1 MAHAGLIVGLGN
13 PGGQYD
19 RTRHN
24 FGFMVVDRLVDRE
37 PGCVR
42 LSSNSERDFVLWE
55 WRMGHGDPWLL
66 LKPLT
71 FMNRSGRAVQKV
83 LRYREIDPE
92 HILVVHDEL
101 DLPLGRIRFKKGG
114 GLAGHN
120 GLRSVSAVLGTREF
134 HRLRMGID
142 RPDPGHDVVAYVLG
156 KFAPAESSA
165 IDQALDQA
173 LKGIEV
179 YCNEGI
185 DRAMLESHSR

>member
-13 PGGQYD
+13 PGGQYE

-37 PGCVR
+37 PGWVR

-55 WRMGHGDPWLL
+55 RRTSSGDSWLL

-71 FMNRSGRAVQKV
+71 FMNRSGRAVNKV

-101 DLPLGRIRFKKGG
+101 DLPLGRVRFKKGG

-120 GLRSVSAVLGTREF
+120 GLRSLATVLGTREF
-134 HRLRMGID
+134 HRLRMGIN

-156 KFAPAESSA
+156 KFTPAESPA
-165 IDQALDQA
+165 VDQTLDQA
-173 LKGIEV
+173 LKGINA
-179 YCNEGI
+179 YCKGGI
-185 DRAMLESHSR
+185 DRAMLEVHS